1 MQDTE
6 YAYAVA
12 YIKTLENKML
22 TPSDIDSLINAESFS
37 QCLSLLSSKGY
48 PEGTDIDEITEK
60 ELEKAWDEVL
70 DCTPDGAPLDILKYK
85 NDFHNLK
92 TILKAFIVNADW
104 ESLILSP
111 SVEDPQKI
119 YEAVKTANFSELD
132 GFLRDA
138 AKGAYEI
145 ITKENDGQKA
155 EIYIDKKSFEAIKNA
170 CRGNEFLEEWA
181 ETNIV
186 LTDFL
191 IALRA
196 YGKSREFIRDAFLQT
211 DKINLDIL
219 ASSAESGID
228 AVGEF
233 IAKNGY
239 AEGAEALKNSL
250 GEFEKW
256 CENKKTELLKT
267 QKHHFFGFEPIMAF
281 LLGKEN
287 EVQAVRIILTAHKNN
302 IPKSIIKERIGE
314 LYV

>member
-22 TPSDIDSLINAESFS
+22 TPSDIDLLINAESFS
-37 QCLSLLSSKGY
+37 ESLKILSSKGY

-60 ELEKAWDEVL
+60 ELKKAWDEVI
-70 DCTPDGAPLDILKYK
+70 DCTPADAPLEILKYK

-104 ESLILSP
+104 ENLILSP
-111 SVEDPQKI
+111 SAEAPEKI
-119 YEAVKTANFSELD
+119 YEAVKSADFSGLAE
-132 GFLRDA
+132 FLKEA

-155 EIYIDKKSFEAIKNA
+155 EIYIDKKSFEAIKSA
-170 CRGNEFLEEWA
+170 CGNNEFLTDWA
-181 ETNIV
+181 DLNII
-186 LTDFL
+186 LADFS

-196 YGKSREFIRDAFLQT
+196 YGKSREFIRNAFLQT
-211 DKINLDIL
+211 DKINLDTL
-219 ASSAESGID
+219 SAAAEAGKD
-228 AVGEF
+228 AVAEY

-239 AEGAEALKNSL
+239 TDAAESLKESPD
-250 GEFEKW
+250 EFEKW
-256 CENKKTELLKT
+256 CENKKIEFLKT

-302 IPKSIIKERIGE
+302 IPKEIIRERIGE